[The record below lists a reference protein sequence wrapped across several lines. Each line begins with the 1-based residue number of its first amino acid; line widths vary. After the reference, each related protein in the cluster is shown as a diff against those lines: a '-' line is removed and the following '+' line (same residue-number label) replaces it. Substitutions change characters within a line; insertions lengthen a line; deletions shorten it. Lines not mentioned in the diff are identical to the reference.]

1 MLANLGFYFVFIFK
15 LALMGILS
23 LIMGYLYRENE
34 NSKTLKIYSI
44 SSLIIVSL
52 VAVLENYASTNGEV
66 LTFLIPTIF
75 GILFIVNYKE
85 SKQVIIK
92 YILFFCVSIFIG
104 LGYYISA
111 ITFIGLLFL
120 IEFLFEGVFDF
131 FITGDKKELTDDYID
146 IEEREEE
153 LNIIDEE

>member
-1 MLANLGFYFVFIFK
+1 MLANLGFYFIFLFK

-44 SSLIIVSL
+44 LSLIIVAL
-52 VAVLENYASTNGEV
+52 VSVLENYASSNSEV
-66 LTFLIPTIF
+66 LTFLIPAIF
-75 GILFIVNYKE
+75 GILFMFSYKE
-85 SKQVIIK
+85 SKQIIVK

-111 ITFIGLLFL
+111 VTFIALLFL
-120 IEFLFEGVFDF
+120 IEFLFEGIFDF
-131 FITGDKKELTDDYID
+131 FITDKNKDKIEDYID
-146 IEEREEE
+146 IVEDDS
-153 LNIIDEE
+153 NIDEE

>member
-1 MLANLGFYFVFIFK
+1 MLANLGFYFVFLFK
-15 LALMGILS
+15 LALMGVLS

-34 NSKTLKIYSI
+34 DSKTLKIYSV
-44 SSLIIVSL
+44 SSLIIVAL
-52 VAVLENYASTNGEV
+52 VAVLENYASTSGEV

-75 GILFIVNYKE
+75 GILFILNYKE
-85 SKQVIIK
+85 SKQIIIK

-131 FITGDKKELTDDYID
+131 FITGDKKDSIDDYID
-146 IEEREEE
+146 IEEQEEE
-153 LNIIDEE
+153 LNMIDEE